1 MSHYRLYLM
10 DKCNGH
16 IDRDDDLDSRDDESA
31 VDFAQALSGR
41 EPVELWCGDRNVQG
55 FEAVATILHV

>member
-1 MSHYRLYLM
+1 M

-16 IDRDDDLDSRDDESA
+16 IDRADDLDSRDDESA

-41 EPVELWCGDRNVQG
+41 ELIELWCGDRNVQG